1 MFFGW
6 YKIWTLY
13 PILTKFRLFILR
25 RIGIK
30 KNSFHFSLE
39 IKQRKDRI
47 FISSSFLFSFFFIF
61 SLFNLFLF
69 FLSPAF
75 SQLQP
80 TIEKFIYLL
89 YITTLIIYSTSQ
101 SPIYNTP
108 YKNFFFFWSLIMKI
122 NTTQITQPS
131 QPIINPKTAPPQPTP
146 SNHWQQVG
154 THN

>member
-47 FISSSFLFSFFFIF
+47 FISSSFLFSFFFLF

-108 YKNFFFFWSLIMKI
+108 YKKIFFFLVSHNEDQHNPNNPTVPTHHKSQ
-122 NTTQITQPS
+122 NSATT
-131 QPIINPKTAPPQPTP
+131 
-146 SNHWQQVG
+146 
-154 THN
+154 THT